1 MVALAPTAR
10 PLSPAQQAWVR
21 ALDRAKSVA
30 TAKPV
35 YTPAIGTY
43 RVVGSTGTA
52 YTVIPMQAG
61 RRVDYSCTCTAGT
74 RGLVCWHK
82 ALVAACPIETAR
94 RNKAKAAP
102 RCGSCS
108 GPQVAGNGDICNG
121 CTMATIEAHIA
132 PSTAAEI
139 ALKAAM
145 VAEITRELV
154 AFDAAYALPASLAAA
169 RAGLR

>member
-1 MVALAPTAR
+1 MVAPATAAR
-10 PLSPAQQAWVR
+10 PLSPAQLAWVR
-21 ALDRAKSVA
+21 ALDRAKATA

-43 RVVGSTGTA
+43 RVIGSTGTA

-82 ALVAACPIETAR
+82 ALCAACPIEVSR
-94 RNKAKAAP
+94 RNKAKASP
-102 RCGSCS
+102 RCGACS
-108 GPQVAGNGDICNG
+108 GPQVAGEGDICNG

-132 PSTAAEI
+132 RSTPAE
-139 ALKAAM
+139 
-145 VAEITRELV
+145 VAEKARLVAEVTRELV
-154 AFDAAYALPASLAAA
+154 AFDAAYEMPASLAAA